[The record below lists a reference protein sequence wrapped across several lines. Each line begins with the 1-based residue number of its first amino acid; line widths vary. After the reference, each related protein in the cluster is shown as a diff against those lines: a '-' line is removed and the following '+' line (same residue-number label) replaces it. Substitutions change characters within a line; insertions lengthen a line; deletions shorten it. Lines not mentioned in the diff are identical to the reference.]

1 MTSIEYRSID
11 RKRHHIT
18 VFGSWNGFK
27 GNEELEYCGRQIY
40 TIILKLPIGIYH
52 YRFLIDDEKWATNFF
67 ENTLIINTCKYNQIE
82 VKQDQDPIN
91 EDNKLLKSKYDK
103 LIKQKQKQYDQH
115 RISTNY
121 IQTHFNNHTV
131 FRSKNQRIILLM
143 SGYIRSVQSTLN
155 NLIIPKSIITLC
167 YKFCYD
173 IDGSQIHIFCRI
185 RPLLSFE
192 LKNGSKSCIQHK
204 PYQNKI
210 SVSLQ
215 SNNEHKMYTFNFDKI
230 YHPKTTQ
237 YAMFEDIES
246 YINEPLHGENLSLFF
261 YGQTGTGKTYTNVG
275 PNDDRGIL
283 FNSLRYIFNKIHE
296 KNGIQYTI
304 KCAIFE
310 VYYSQI
316 RNLVHDDKQTKLKND
331 ARIRVRMLPDGT
343 VQMEGLPWFTIES
356 ENEFE
361 ILRKSALHYR
371 SSIFTN
377 VGAHSSRFPVLYS
390 FDILGK
396 DEMND
401 TEFHGKLHFIDCA
414 GSERIGKY
422 SAGKGHITKET
433 TNINRVLRNVL
444 ESIQQNDKF
453 IAYRDSVLTHLL
465 YDSMGVKGSNSAV
478 LFYLNVAPTE
488 FYAEETVRTLSF
500 GSRISSKN
508 ANVDAANK
516 KGKKMFAD

>member
-82 VKQDQDPIN
+82 VKQDQDPIK
-91 EDNKLLKSKYDK
+91 EDNTLLWLKYVK

-246 YINEPLHGENLSLFF
+246 YINETLHGENLSIFF
-261 YGQTGTGKTYTNVG
+261 YGQTGAGKTYTNTG
-275 PNDDRGIL
+275 SIYDRGIL
-283 FNSLRYIFNKIHE
+283 FNSLRYIFKKIHE
-296 KNGIQYTI
+296 KNAIHYTI

-310 VYYSQI
+310 IYNAKI
-316 RNLVHDDKQTKLKND
+316 RNLVYDNDKQTDSQTKLKND

-361 ILRKSALHYR
+361 MLRKSAVNYCCRIHTNFGSR
-371 SSIFTN
+371 SI
-377 VGAHSSRFPVLYS
+377 RFPLLYS

-414 GSERIGKY
+414 GSERI
-422 SAGKGHITKET
+422 ET
-433 TNINRVLRNVL
+433 YKVGIGCIREEATNINRVLRNVL
-444 ESIQQNDKF
+444 ESIQGNGKF
-453 IAYRDSVLTHLL
+453 IPYRDSVLTHLL
-465 YDSMGVKGSNSAV
+465 YDSMGEKGSNSEV

-488 FYAEETVRTLSF
+488 FCAEETVRTLSF
-500 GSRISSKN
+500 GSRISCKN

-516 KGKKMFAD
+516 KGK